1 MTGYRKVFV
10 DTAPFIYYIEGSKGN
25 PQYSIRAKTFFQ
37 DCYESEIKLLTSA
50 VTIEEYKVFPYRNN
64 CHELI
69 ESFERLIR
77 VLSIEIV
84 NIDKIVADKA
94 ARIRADYKAFK
105 GMDSL
110 QLAAACLERCDLFLT
125 NDKQLKQ
132 FDAIKCI
139 TLDEIEASS

>member
-1 MTGYRKVFV
+1 M
-10 DTAPFIYYIEGSKGN
+10 
-25 PQYSIRAKTFFQ
+25 
-37 DCYESEIKLLTSA
+37 
-50 VTIEEYKVFPYRNN
+50 
-64 CHELI
+64 
-69 ESFERLIR
+69 
-77 VLSIEIV
+77 LSIEIV

-105 GMDSL
+105 GRDSL

-139 TLDEIEASS
+139 TMDEIEASS